1 MVGGHPTK
9 TSIKS
14 VEAITEDGIPL
25 CTLPDLP
32 DKRIRHTMDNHIMCG
47 GFFTQSSCLYC
58 RGGEWTQYKN
68 DLKIKRSDHVS
79 WRSPDGKVLLIGGDG
94 DPTKKSQKTSE
105 VVSSSDHQNGF
116 ILHHEV
122 R

>member
-1 MVGGHPTK
+1 MRNEPEGASPPGDSSTP
-9 TSIKS
+9 
-14 VEAITEDGIPL
+14 PL
-25 CTLPDLP
+25 KQWYDH
-32 DKRIRHTMDNHIMCG
+32 IMDNHIICG
-47 GFFTQSSCLYC
+47 GFFTQSSCLYY

-94 DPTKKSQKTSE
+94 DPTKKSQKY
-105 VVSSSDHQNGF
+105 
-116 ILHHEV
+116 